1 MRGGTRLFVCLLSLF
16 GSVCCFRSPTPP
28 THAPG
33 PATPFPPTGAETLSE
48 QKKKRFVEKA
58 HVEICP
64 RTLSLSFS
72 IVLLASTAS
81 RWLVEDFFFFFFS
94 SQPRLSRCLHASLNS
109 DLRQSRQPLP
119 STSTATFGK
128 PRPHTHTHTGALEQ
142 ETRNFRD
149 DDAISK
155 TGPSAGQRS
164 ALCETTTQRAHTRAH
179 GARETF
185 KTPTPDPSE
194 LEHQPDEQES
204 RFVVASTD
212 AQQATTTVRCSP
224 SQRRGQQQSAGGGC
238 PSAVTSRH
246 SRCTLGCCCPA
257 EIQVPYPAA
266 ASDPCEA

>member
-48 QKKKRFVEKA
+48 QKKSASLRKRTSKFAQELS
-58 HVEICP
+58 
-64 RTLSLSFS
+64 RSLSLSS
-72 IVLLASTAS
+72 SSPRPLLVGSLRT
-81 RWLVEDFFFFFFS
+81 FFFFFS

-119 STSTATFGK
+119 STSTTTFGK
-128 PRPHTHTHTGALEQ
+128 PRPHTHTHTHTGALEQ

-179 GARETF
+179 GAGETF

-194 LEHQPDEQES
+194 LEYQPDEQEA

-224 SQRRGQQQSAGGGC
+224 IQRRGQQQSAGGGC

-266 ASDPCEA
+266 ASDP

>member
-1 MRGGTRLFVCLLSLF
+1 MR
-16 GSVCCFRSPTPP
+16 
-28 THAPG
+28 
-33 PATPFPPTGAETLSE
+33 
-48 QKKKRFVEKA
+48 KRTSKFAQE
-58 HVEICP
+58 
-64 RTLSLSFS
+64 LSFS

-81 RWLVEDFFFFFFS
+81 RWLVEDFFFFFFPLNLDS
-94 SQPRLSRCLHASLNS
+94 HAACT
-109 DLRQSRQPLP
+109 LP
-119 STSTATFGK
+119 STPICVSLGSPFQVRARRRSASRDHT
-128 PRPHTHTHTGALEQ
+128 HTHTHTGALEQ

-179 GARETF
+179 GAGETF

-266 ASDPCEA
+266 ASDP